1 MIKKGVVFV
10 ALMSVLY
17 CEKIRTVHNDY
28 SFIDKID
35 KKFFTKG
42 PTVVPEER
50 LELYL
55 IENENG
61 KLVKKT
67 VVNKKKESED
77 LKNRHSFLF
86 NYSEGNLYLLFYK
99 SIDIGTEPENI
110 KIYYY
115 DKNYNLKPLNDYEYE
130 LRFEDGYAS
139 DNKNKIK
146 NIHEIQ
152 YISDGNVY
160 YNIINEGGFENKR
173 KIMEGENYV
182 YRYRKNNGEL
192 KIYLS
197 TDKEK
202 KEKIYFYDTTNKTI
216 KEEKITDYIEKC
228 VIGSCIE
235 VDNNNIVY
243 SKKNLLIR
251 RNLITKKE
259 KIIYKAHNEIGGLN
273 SLNKKNTL
281 ITFGV
286 SDNGSIYSQL
296 LGYINVWKWDHDVV
310 VDLEEEKIYMLETG
324 NLNLLNNEEQ
334 LRLIS
339 EIINYGAEME

>member
-1 MIKKGVVFV
+1 M
-10 ALMSVLY
+10 
-17 CEKIRTVHNDY
+17 
-28 SFIDKID
+28 
-35 KKFFTKG
+35 
-42 PTVVPEER
+42 
-50 LELYL
+50 
-55 IENENG
+55 
-61 KLVKKT
+61 
-67 VVNKKKESED
+67 
-77 LKNRHSFLF
+77 
-86 NYSEGNLYLLFYK
+86 LFYK

-115 DKNYNLKPLNDYEYE
+115 DKDYNLKPLNNYEYE

-146 NIHEIQ
+146 NIYEIQ
-152 YISDGNVY
+152 YIADGNVY

-182 YRYRKNNGEL
+182 YRYRKNNSEL

-251 RNLITKKE
+251 RNLVTKKE

-273 SLNKKNTL
+273 TLNKKNTL

-296 LGYINVWKWDHDVV
+296 LGYINVWKRNHNVV
-310 VDLEEEKIYMLETG
+310 FDLEEEKIYMLETG
-324 NLNLLNNEEQ
+324 NLNLLSNEEQ
-334 LRLIS
+334 LSLIS
-339 EIINYGAEME
+339 EIINYGVEME